1 MVDTTPRI
9 LADLKHAISS
19 TIIVHNTHNFY
30 SQKEKLMARK
40 AQPSAKAG
48 RVAIQDLMKL
58 VNKKAGRNVAHDLT
72 GDNPTAVKEW
82 IPTGSRWLDSIVCKG
97 QMGGIPVGKVTEIAG
112 LESTGKSYMA
122 AQVAANAQ
130 KQGKLVVYF
139 DSESAIDP
147 SFLERTGCDLA
158 RLMYVQA
165 SSVEFVLE
173 TIEELLG
180 ATEDQLVFIW
190 DSLAFTPSVSDVE
203 GDFNPQSSMAVKAR
217 ILAKGMSKLVI
228 PIADRQATLI
238 VLNQLKT
245 NIPQGPNARIVAMTT
260 PYTTPGGKAMHYSY
274 SLRIWLTGRKAKSSF
289 IEDEKGF
296 RIGSEVKCKLEKS
309 RFGTQGRSCAF
320 RILWGTEEIGIRDEE
335 SWFDAIKGSEC
346 LTSAGAW
353 YTLTMPEGYTKKFQ
367 PSKWSQLIT
376 SDVEFKEH
384 VIRLMDE
391 EIVQKFDRREGN
403 ADAFYSEPE
412 DLTVPLKD

>member
-1 MVDTTPRI
+1 
-9 LADLKHAISS
+9 
-19 TIIVHNTHNFY
+19 
-30 SQKEKLMARK
+30 MARK
-40 AQPSAKAG
+40 AQASAKAG

-72 GDNPTAVKEW
+72 GENPTAVKEW
-82 IPTGSRWLDSIVCKG
+82 IPTGSRWLDSIVRKG
-97 QMGGIPVGKVTEIAG
+97 EIGGIPVGKVTEIAG

-122 AQVAANAQ
+122 AQIAANAQ
-130 KQGKLVVYF
+130 KQGKLVIYF

-158 RLMYVQA
+158 RLMYIQA

-180 ATEDQLVFIW
+180 AAEDQLVFIW

-228 PIADRQATLI
+228 PIADMQATLI

-320 RILWGTEEIGIRDEE
+320 RILWGAEEIGIRDEE
-335 SWFDAIKGSEC
+335 SWFDAIKSSHC

-353 YTLTMPEGYTKKFQ
+353 YTLTMPDGYTKKFQ
-367 PSKWSQLIT
+367 PSKWSELIM
-376 SDVEFKEH
+376 SDNEFKEN
-384 VIRLMDE
+384 VIRLMDD
-391 EIVQKFDRREGN
+391 EIIQKFHRREGN
-403 ADAFYSEPE
+403 AQAFYSEPE